1 MTHVDPDVL
10 ALAALGELGELVAS
24 GADQEHL
31 AGCPACRAEWDRL
44 AEVVRVARSGG
55 MPEPLMRPPEAVW
68 SRITAALEA
77 DDVTE
82 RRFSAQRGRAPAA
95 PASRGRWPRLLP
107 VMAACLLA
115 GAGAAVGV
123 QQLTSS
129 QVSSVG
135 ATTTLRPLPQFPQ
148 WRHASGT
155 AAMERGPGGW
165 LLRVSLN
172 ATPGQGFFE
181 VWLLG
186 RDGVRMISLGDLSR
200 QRTGTFAVPP
210 GADLS
215 FYSRIDVSLQPFNGS
230 TGHSKVSVVRG
241 PLP

>member
-10 ALAALGELGELVAS
+10 ALAALGELGELVGS

-31 AGCPACRAEWDRL
+31 AACPACRAEWDRL

-55 MPEPLMRPPEAVW
+55 LPEPLMRPPEAVW
-68 SRITAALEA
+68 SRITAELAA
-77 DDVTE
+77 D
-82 RRFSAQRGRAPAA
+82 SGAKQLSGGPIGRAGRATR
-95 PASRGRWPRLLP
+95 SRGRWPRLLP
-107 VMAACLLA
+107 VVAACLLA
-115 GAGAAVGV
+115 GAGAAIGV

-172 ATPGQGFFE
+172 AAPGQGFFE

-215 FYSRIDVSLQPFNGS
+215 FYTRIDVSLQPFNGS
-230 TGHSKVSVVRG
+230 TVHSKVSVVRG